1 MYGLY
6 QLALLD
12 MCMINIKLVIGMVI
26 GIGRFWENIIGI
38 GTT

>member
-12 MCMINIKLVIGMVI
+12 MCMINIELVI
-26 GIGRFWENIIGI
+26 GIGRFWENIIDI